1 MSRSRRLLIMFGIAL
16 LLAIAGYLLIPPTT
30 TPGTADAP
38 ANLFALMLPFI
49 LIFVA
54 IILAF
59 ITFIIVLTTALNDRV
74 SNDLHRLIERALI
87 AGIILGVIGM
97 IQPWVLDLFKWG
109 FLLLLFCTL
118 AYIVWSHIVPRGVNS
133 LLDAGTVSAT
143 DLEMREAI
151 TGK

>member
-1 MSRSRRLLIMFGIAL
+1 MFGIAL
-16 LLAIAGYLLIPPTT
+16 LLGIVGYLSIPTSV
-30 TPGTADAP
+30 TPGTAAAP

-49 LIFVA
+49 LIFIG

-59 ITFIIVLTTALNDRV
+59 ITFIILLTTMLNDHV
-74 SNDLHRLIERALI
+74 SADVHRLIERALI
-87 AGIILGVIGM
+87 GGIILGVLGM

-118 AYIVWSHIVPRGVNS
+118 AYIVWSHIVPRGVTA
-133 LLDAGTVSAT
+133 LLEPGTVSAT
-143 DLEMREAI
+143 ELELREAV

>member
-1 MSRSRRLLIMFGIAL
+1 MFGIAL
-16 LLAIAGYLLIPPTT
+16 LLGIGGYLLIPASV

-59 ITFIIVLTTALNDRV
+59 IAFIILLATTLNDRV
-74 SNDLHRLIERALI
+74 SADAHRLIERALI
-87 AGIILGVIGM
+87 GGIILGVLGM

-118 AYIVWSHIVPRGVNS
+118 SYIVWSHIVPRGANP
-133 LLDAGTVSAT
+133 LMEPGTVSAT
-143 DLEMREAI
+143 ELEMREAV